1 MSDLMMLMRGNE
13 KNDNSLFPGV
23 LMSKIEIY
31 VVLGNILFSL
41 FD

>member
-1 MSDLMMLMRGNE
+1 MSDLMMLMRGKE

-23 LMSKIEIY
+23 VMSKAEIY
-31 VVLGNILFSL
+31 VVLGNIRFSL